1 MKTME
6 PLVNTLDEND
16 NEIDGDLAKLDENHE
31 KVIENQ

>member
-16 NEIDGDLAKLDENHE
+16 NEIDGDLAKLDENHG

>member
-1 MKTME
+1 ME

-16 NEIDGDLAKLDENHE
+16 NEIDGDLAKLDDNHG

>member
-16 NEIDGDLAKLDENHE
+16 NEIDGDLAKLDDNHG